1 MNCSN
6 KLQSLLETIQFW
18 LTLEPTN
25 KMECGN
31 CKKKLPLTKE
41 TKETKAKETKTK
53 ETKAKETKAK
63 EKIAEKLEDKLEA
76 KAELLQRPFCSV
88 SCMNA
93 YDQIVLQFV

>member
-41 TKETKAKETKTK
+41 TK